1 VKVSRRT
8 SLPLGLAL
16 KISLQQVPGAT
27 PLKAIRPFSPGKV
40 ADAGA
45 AQTAT
50 ITTARTRIKED
61 LVVMV

>member
-1 VKVSRRT
+1 
-8 SLPLGLAL
+8 LGLAL